1 MVEGNCVA
9 PVFWNTVTEFNHK
22 PFRSLIM
29 RGSCTSTVYMLVC
42 ALFCCSVAFTDDS
55 DTVFAT
61 HNLRCE
67 GQQEPL
73 GIEAPRPALSWMYT
87 SDSRGAQQT
96 AYRILVASDIKLL
109 VPGLADKWDSEKVES
124 NTQRIIYAGQPLQSL
139 ERVYWTVCFWN
150 QKNQISAWSPP
161 ASWTMGL
168 LRPEHWQA
176 KWIQGADA
184 IPAFGN
190 ASWIWVA
197 GEDAQSAPVGAA
209 WFVKEVEVRRDSII
223 ESAMLYVAA
232 DNSARIII
240 NGKPRYKNTGWLK
253 AFSSDIKTALERGKN
268 QLAFYVVNDSTA
280 PNPAGLLAHLEIKY
294 RDGSTQTIVSDKSW
308 HASRT
313 EGSVSML
320 PGNESRKWP
329 GAQELGAADMEP
341 WRVEGTKQ
349 HNLPLFRKTFAVEDK
364 PIRYAVVSICGL
376 GHFELSLNGTKVG
389 EHVLDPGWTDYKDT
403 CLYVPFDITGL
414 LQPGTNA
421 FGVMLGNGL
430 YNVIGGRYVKFTGTF
445 GPPKMILQL
454 HVFFE
459 DGTKQTVVSDDTWTT
474 HDGPIV
480 FSCAYGGEDYDARLE
495 MPGWNTPEFDAVGW
509 EAARIV
515 KGPGG
520 MLRTQ
525 DAPPIKVM
533 DTLKIASIER
543 TAPGCY
549 EADMGLN
556 LSARPVLTVK
566 GEAGS
571 SVTMRV
577 GELRGKPWE
586 GHSYTYTLRGGG
598 EETYTPFFTYF
609 GFQYITVEGADRPE
623 DADGTRPVLLDL
635 ASEFVTSS
643 AADVGAFECGNP
655 LLNDID
661 AMIERSVRSNLQSVL
676 TDCPHREKL
685 GWLEVAHLMGPSILY
700 HHDVYGL
707 YKKICRDTTESQL
720 ENGMVPD
727 IAPEYTRFSAGF
739 FESAEWG
746 SAAVQLPWL
755 LYRWYGDR
763 EVLEQQYNTM
773 ARYTAYL
780 AGSRNDQGLAKAGL
794 GDWYDWTPE
803 KGHNGYSQL
812 TPGELTAT
820 AMLYD
825 NARILEKTAA
835 LLGKDGDA
843 DRFRA
848 LADKVHDDFIA
859 AYYDAANHSVATGS
873 QAALAVGLYFGLVPD
888 DAKDA
893 VLETLLKK
901 LEADAYKPSTGEV
914 TFRYLLIALA
924 QAGRSDIVYRIINR
938 TDCPGYGWMLREFG
952 LKTMSEQWD
961 KPGSSLNHCMFGHAQ
976 EWFQG
981 YVLGI
986 RQEEGSLGF
995 EKLHIAPEPV
1005 GDLTKASGY
1014 YDSPRGRIAV
1024 TWEKTG
1030 KEFSLNLTI
1039 PGNTTATVL
1048 LPAAPD
1054 ATIMESGKPLAEIA
1068 EIQVIEKSDSGWRLQ
1083 VGSGEY
1089 RFLCTT

>member
-1 MVEGNCVA
+1 MSSILRHFITLFVIVFMVCSIGIARECQAACVA
-9 PVFWNTVTEFNHK
+9 DHLKCEGRQNPIGVDVGKPVLSWIFQSE
-22 PFRSLIM
+22 M
-29 RGSCTSTVYMLVC
+29 RG
-42 ALFCCSVAFTDDS
+42 
-55 DTVFAT
+55 
-61 HNLRCE
+61 
-67 GQQEPL
+67 GQQ
-73 GIEAPRPALSWMYT
+73 S
-87 SDSRGAQQT
+87 
-96 AYRILVASDIKLL
+96 AYRILVASAPKLL
-109 VPGLADKWDSEKVES
+109 SPGQADRWDSERVEG
-124 NTQRIIYAGQPLQSL
+124 NAQRVIYAGKPLQSM
-139 ERVYWTVCFWN
+139 ERVYWTVCLWD
-150 QKNQISAWSPP
+150 QGDRLSDWSTP
-161 ASWTMGL
+161 AMWTMGL
-168 LRPEHWQA
+168 LRPQDWQA

-184 IPAFGN
+184 VPAFGK

-197 GEDAQSAPVGAA
+197 GENAQSAPIGAA
-209 WFVKEVEVRRDSII
+209 WFVTEVEVRRDSMI
-223 ESAMLYVAA
+223 ESAIMQVAA
-232 DNSARIII
+232 DNSARITI
-240 NGKPRYKNTGWLK
+240 NGKARYRNTGWLQ
-253 AFSSDIKTALERGKN
+253 ALTADIKADLRRGKN
-268 QLAFYVVNDSTA
+268 QLAAYVVNDAEA
-280 PNPAGLLAHLEIKY
+280 PNPAGLLVQIDITY
-294 RDGSTQTIVSDKSW
+294 RDGTVQTVASDKSW
-308 HASRT
+308 RALRA
-313 EGSVSML
+313 EGSASIL
-320 PGNESRKWP
+320 PGRESLGWP
-329 GAQELGAADMEP
+329 VAQELGAADMEP
-341 WRVEGTKQ
+341 WGVKGTKQ
-349 HNLPLFRKTFAVEDK
+349 HNLPLFRKTFVIEDK
-364 PIRYAVVSICGL
+364 LIRYAVANICGL
-376 GHFELSLNGTKVG
+376 GHFELSLNGNKVG
-389 EHVLDPGWTDYKDT
+389 DQVLDPGWTDYKDT
-403 CLYVPFDITGL
+403 CLYVPFDVTEM
-414 LQPGTNA
+414 LQPGDNA

-454 HVFFE
+454 HVFYE
-459 DGTKQTVVSDDTWTT
+459 DGTEQIVPSDDTWTV

-480 FSCAYGGEDYDARLE
+480 FSCAYGGEDYDARQE
-495 MPGWNTPEFDAVGW
+495 IFGWDAPGFKADDWNTAQVT
-509 EAARIV
+509 

-520 MLRTQ
+520 VLRAQ
-525 DAPPIKVM
+525 EAPPIKVM

-566 GEAGS
+566 GKSGD

-586 GHSYTYTLRGGG
+586 GHSYTYTLRGDD
-598 EETYTPFFTYF
+598 EETYTPYFTYF

-623 DADGTRPVLLDL
+623 EADGTRPVLVDL

-643 AADVGAFECGNP
+643 AADVGAFECSNP

-700 HHDVYGL
+700 HYDVYGL

-755 LYRWYGDR
+755 LYRWYGDKNI
-763 EVLEQQYNTM
+763 LEQQYSTM
-773 ARYTAYL
+773 AQYTAYL
-780 AGSRNDQGLAKAGL
+780 ASTRNDQGLAKAGL

-825 NARILEKTAA
+825 NARIMARTAR
-835 LLGKDGDA
+835 LLGMDGDA
-843 DRFRA
+843 DRFQS
-848 LADKVHDDFIA
+848 LAEKVREDFIA
-859 AYYDAANHSVATGS
+859 AYYDASNHSVATGS
-873 QAALAVGLYFGLVPD
+873 QAALAVGLYFGLIPD
-888 DAKDA
+888 DAREA
-893 VLETLLKK
+893 VLATLLQK
-901 LEADAYKPSTGEV
+901 LETDAYKPSTGEV
-914 TFRYLLIALA
+914 TFRYLIMALA

-952 LKTMSEQWD
+952 LQTMSECWD

-976 EWFQG
+976 EWFQA

-995 EKLHIAPEPV
+995 ETLHIAPEPV
-1005 GDLTKASGY
+1005 GDLKEATGY

-1024 TWEKTG
+1024 AWKKTG
-1030 KEFSLNLTI
+1030 NEFSLDLTV
-1039 PGNTTATVL
+1039 PGNTSATVV
-1048 LPAAPD
+1048 LPVAPD
-1054 ATIMESGKPLAEIA
+1054 ATVTESGKMIVEM
-1068 EIQVIEKSDSGWRLQ
+1068 EGIQVIGKDNNGWKIRI
-1083 VGSGEY
+1083 GSGEY
-1089 RFLCTT
+1089 QFICKGLE